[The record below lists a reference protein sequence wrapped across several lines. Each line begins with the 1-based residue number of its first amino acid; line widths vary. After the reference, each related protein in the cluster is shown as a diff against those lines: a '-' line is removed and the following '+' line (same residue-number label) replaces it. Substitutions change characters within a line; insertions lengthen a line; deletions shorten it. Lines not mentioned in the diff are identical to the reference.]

1 MTNSVQ
7 KQFLEKSGRGMLRT
21 EFIFGGSC
29 LILLVLFRTWGY
41 ITGLDEP

>member
-1 MTNSVQ
+1 MTTLTKNIPWRIPAAAC
-7 KQFLEKSGRGMLRT
+7 FET

-29 LILLVLFRTWGY
+29 LILLVLFRTWSY